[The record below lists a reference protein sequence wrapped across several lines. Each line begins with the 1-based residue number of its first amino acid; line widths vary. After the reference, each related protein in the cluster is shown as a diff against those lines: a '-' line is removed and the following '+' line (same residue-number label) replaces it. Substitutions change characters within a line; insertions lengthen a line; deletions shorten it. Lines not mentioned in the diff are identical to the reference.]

1 MWGAKTKNKAVD
13 VWHSKAMLVD
23 PRKTKIIITW
33 STASEI
39 SENEKNSET
48 RALNIETNDQKS
60 NRASNSNQA
69 KNIEAA
75 NQNLETV
82 KPNFQKME
90 SIDETPDFYETTE
103 TVKTTK
109 LNIETTKLETTK
121 PKAIKALKATLPKE
135 NVENT
140 FKNLKDMESCCETAE
155 IEFSLISKDKTS
167 DSLENT
173 KLSMQTMT
181 SEQIE
186 PQNAVQSKED
196 VGITEQN
203 LEVTEVKQP
212 EDLNTIFSSKNLTV
226 EQTKGIETVM
236 ACEEDDNFDLNPIEE
251 VSENAMFLRVLEKT
265 RSKWFND
272 KRFAKI
278 VRKMEKGKKL
288 KGKEF
293 EEVYLHIRN
302 YCQYN

>member
-1 MWGAKTKNKAVD
+1 
-13 VWHSKAMLVD
+13 
-23 PRKTKIIITW
+23 
-33 STASEI
+33 
-39 SENEKNSET
+39 
-48 RALNIETNDQKS
+48 
-60 NRASNSNQA
+60 
-69 KNIEAA
+69 
-75 NQNLETV
+75 
-82 KPNFQKME
+82 ME

-212 EDLNTIFSSKNLTV
+212 EDLNTIFSSENLTV

-265 RSKWFND
+265 RSRWDND
-272 KRFAKI
+272 KKFSKI
-278 VRKMEKGKKL
+278 VQKMEKGKKL

-293 EEVYLHIRN
+293 EKVYMHIRN